1 MKSLIE
7 NFAEQM
13 EADAKVSSFSGTET
27 KAKESPDK
35 LSNCVQRMG
44 KTLTEAKEAPDRA
57 FIPNRIL

>member
-7 NFAEQM
+7 KFAEQV
-13 EADAKVSSFSGTET
+13 ETETNVSSFSGTET
-27 KAKESPDK
+27 RAKESPDK
-35 LSNCVQRMG
+35 LSNSVQRMG